1 MIIWAETMAKEFI
14 VDGEVILPAVV
25 DLRVAK
31 DLKESLMAAVEK
43 GGHVI
48 IRGQDVERLSTPCLQ
63 ILISASKSLECDPDR
78 RLQLL
83 APSEAMAAVFQ
94 DLGLET
100 LLEEWS

>member
-1 MIIWAETMAKEFI
+1 MISWANAMAEEFI
-14 VDGEVILPAVV
+14 VNGEIILPAIA
-25 DLRVAK
+25 DLRIAK
-31 DLKESLMAAVEK
+31 DLKASLMIAVEK
-43 GGHVI
+43 GGNI
-48 IRGQDVERLSTPCLQ
+48 IVRGQDVERLSTSCIQ
-63 ILISASKSLECDPDR
+63 ILIAASKSLACDSDR